1 MAELFWIGVF
11 SFTAKAAMS
20 MSFEDDEN
28 PANVKLICLVGVIY
42 SFFIDRSLFTYR
54 FTFLHIQ
61 AGVCILSLCV
71 AALLI
76 QSRQHE
82 LECFERR

>member
-28 PANVKLICLVGVIY
+28 PANVKLICLIGVVY
-42 SFFIDRSLFTYR
+42 SFFIDKSLFAYQ
-54 FTFLHIQ
+54 FSLMHMQI
-61 AGVCILSLCV
+61 GICILVLCM

-82 LECFERR
+82 LEINEKR